1 MAPGRVVRAREAL
14 LALGAGC
21 ALPGGVALTAATAT
35 GAQRL
40 LATASTPGGD
50 PAAAITGLAALLAAG
65 ISGWLTLSLALVL
78 LARLPGRLGAL
89 SRRARDRVT
98 PAVVR
103 RWAAIVLGAS
113 VTASVLPGTA
123 VAAVRV
129 VGASEPPAPGWRP
142 APGAGDAP
150 SATSSPTSTRAPT
163 RSAPPVPTAPSPTST
178 PAPRASQAPAP
189 GWLPTTPPSSTSPA
203 STSPASAPPSTT
215 SPSSTTPGRTGPRVT
230 TTPPSPGWTP
240 SRPRARQRTDPTLLT
255 GRQRP
260 SSTREVVVRRG
271 ETLWSIAAT
280 HLGPGATDAE
290 VAAAWPRWHA
300 ANSAVIGPDPH
311 HLLPGT
317 RLTPP
322 SHDHDPG
329 TVPATRGTP

>member
-1 MAPGRVVRAREAL
+1 MAPDRAVRAREAL

-40 LATASTPGGD
+40 LATASAPGGD
-50 PAAAITGLAALLAAG
+50 PAAAITGLAALVAAG
-65 ISGWLTLSLALVL
+65 IAGWLTLSLALVL

-98 PAVVR
+98 PAIVR

-129 VGASEPPAPGWRP
+129 VDASEPPAPGWRP
-142 APGAGDAP
+142 SPGAGDAP
-150 SATSSPTSTRAPT
+150 SPSTRAE
-163 RSAPPVPTAPSPTST
+163 S
-178 PAPRASQAPAP
+178 APAP
-189 GWLPTTPPSSTSPA
+189 GWLPSP
-203 STSPASAPPSTT
+203 TT
-215 SPSSTTPGRTGPRVT
+215 STGAGPRVAV
-230 TTPPSPGWTP
+230 TPPSPGWTP

-322 SHDHDPG
+322 SHDHDTG

>member
-1 MAPGRVVRAREAL
+1 MTAGRALRAREAL
-14 LALGAGC
+14 LALGVGC
-21 ALPGGVALTAATAT
+21 ALPGGVALTTATGT

-40 LATASTPGGD
+40 LATASAPSGD
-50 PAAAITGLAALLAAG
+50 PAAAITGLAALVAAG
-65 ISGWLTLSLALVL
+65 IAGWLTLSLALVL

-89 SRRARDRVT
+89 SRLARDRVT
-98 PAVVR
+98 PAIVR

-129 VGASEPPAPGWRP
+129 VDASEPPAPGWRP
-142 APGAGDAP
+142 SPGAGDAP
-150 SATSSPTSTRAPT
+150 SPTSSPNSTSAPT
-163 RSAPPVPTAPSPTST
+163 RSAPPAPRAPSPTST

-189 GWLPTTPPSSTSPA
+189 GWLPTTRPSTTSRAATPPSS
-203 STSPASAPPSTT
+203 T

-230 TTPPSPGWTP
+230 TTAPAPGWTP

-300 ANSAVIGPDPH
+300 ANSAVIGRDPH